1 LTFVFE
7 GYFQRHVSDSAF
19 VEMIEKG
26 LVVAC
31 QMCECSEM
39 LFSNEIEADKQV
51 FSHVLLFKSPV
62 RQAEIICDS
71 SA

>member
-1 LTFVFE
+1 MALWVKPWPNSLRFFD
-7 GYFQRHVSDSAF
+7 FFRDSAF

-39 LFSNEIEADKQV
+39 LFSNEIER
-51 FSHVLLFKSPV
+51 LTM
-62 RQAEIICDS
+62 
-71 SA
+71 